1 VGEVASAAA
10 GSWAPAAAARTRT
23 AGRGTAG
30 QRWVVGVVGRRRGAC
45 CAGWAEGRGRRRVV
59 VAVDVVVAADV
70 VVDVAAVG
78 AAGVRM
84 PDAVGVVGVVRVAVV
99 VVLGGRCWG

>member
-1 VGEVASAAA
+1 
-10 GSWAPAAAARTRT
+10 
-23 AGRGTAG
+23 
-30 QRWVVGVVGRRRGAC
+30 
-45 CAGWAEGRGRRRVV
+45 VV

-99 VVLGGRCWG
+99 VLGGRCWG

>member
-1 VGEVASAAA
+1 M
-10 GSWAPAAAARTRT
+10 
-23 AGRGTAG
+23 
-30 QRWVVGVVGRRRGAC
+30 
-45 CAGWAEGRGRRRVV
+45 V